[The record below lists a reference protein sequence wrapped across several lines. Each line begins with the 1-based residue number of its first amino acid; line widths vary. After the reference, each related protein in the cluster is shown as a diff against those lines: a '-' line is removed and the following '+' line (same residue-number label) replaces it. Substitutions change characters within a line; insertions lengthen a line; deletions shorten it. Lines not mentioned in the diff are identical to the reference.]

1 MKKTIISIALLAAL
15 QISQAQKAEY
25 PLIQE
30 TVEFLS
36 ADALKGRS
44 TGTYGEEVAAQYIA
58 TKMKVMGL
66 MPKGTDGFFQPFSVS
81 PKANPHA
88 TTSEES
94 GDPIKGMNVV
104 GMIDNQAEKTIVI
117 GAHFD
122 HLGEG
127 GEGSLYAGKEPQI
140 HNGADDNASGVALL
154 LALAEEIIEDP
165 EDFQGSNYLFIAFSG
180 EEKGLW
186 GSNYFCKNPS
196 IELSSVKYMLNF
208 DMVGRLDETKGLA
221 INGVGTSPFWEKG
234 LEKANEDDLKLITSA
249 SGVGPSDHTSF
260 YLQDMPVL
268 HFFTGQHEDYHKP
281 SDDAEKVNIEGIAI
295 IQELISDLIEE
306 SLAEDEIAFTKTKDE
321 SKSTP
326 RFKVTLGV
334 MPDYMFRGEGMR
346 IDGVSEGR
354 PADNAGFEKGDIVIQ
369 MGEHQVTDM
378 MTYMKA
384 LSKFESGDKVM
395 VKVKRGEELVE
406 SEVTF

>member
-1 MKKTIISIALLAAL
+1 MKKFLTAAIIVASISYA
-15 QISQAQKAEY
+15 QAQRADY

-30 TVEFLS
+30 AVEYLS

-58 TKMKVMGL
+58 TKMKVLGL
-66 MPKGTDGFFQPFSVS
+66 SPKGTDGYFQHFSVT

-88 TTSEES
+88 ADAEKDGE
-94 GDPIKGMNVV
+94 PINGMNVV
-104 GMIDNQAEKTIVI
+104 GMIDNQATHTIVI

-122 HLGEG
+122 HLGDG

-154 LALAEEIIEDP
+154 LALAQEISEDP
-165 EDFQGSNYLFIAFSG
+165 EDFEGSNYLFIAFSG

-186 GSNYFCKNPS
+186 GSNYYCKNPTVD
-196 IELSSVKYMLNF
+196 LSKVNYMLNF
-208 DMVGRLDETKGLA
+208 DMVGRLDEEKGLA
-221 INGVGTSPFWEKG
+221 VNGVGTSPFWEKG
-234 LEKANEDDLKLITSA
+234 LEEANEEDLKLITSE

-260 YLQDMPVL
+260 YLQDLPVL

-281 SDDAEKVNIEGIAI
+281 TDDAEKVNMEGIAI

-306 SLAEDEIAFTKTKDE
+306 SLELDRLAFTKTKDE

-354 PADNAGFEKGDIVIQ
+354 PADKAGFQKGDVVIQ
-369 MGEHQVTDM
+369 MGEHKVTDM

-384 LSKFESGDKVM
+384 LSKFESGDKVL
-395 VKVKRGEELVE
+395 VKVKRGEETVE
-406 SEVTF
+406 SEVVF

>member
-1 MKKTIISIALLAAL
+1 
-15 QISQAQKAEY
+15 
-25 PLIQE
+25 
-30 TVEFLS
+30 
-36 ADALKGRS
+36 
-44 TGTYGEEVAAQYIA
+44 
-58 TKMKVMGL
+58 
-66 MPKGTDGFFQPFSVS
+66 
-81 PKANPHA
+81 
-88 TTSEES
+88 
-94 GDPIKGMNVV
+94 MNVV
-104 GMIDNQAEKTIVI
+104 GLIDNQADHTIVI

-127 GEGSLYAGKEPQI
+127 GEGSLYVGKEPQI

-165 EDFQGSNYLFIAFSG
+165 EDFEASNYLFIAFSG

-186 GSNYFCKNPS
+186 GSNYFCKNPTVD
-196 IELSSVKYMLNF
+196 LSKVNYMLNF
-208 DMVGRLDETKGLA
+208 DMVGRLDEEKGIA
-221 INGVGTSPFWEKG
+221 VNGVGTSPFWEKG
-234 LEKANEDDLKLITSA
+234 LEEANEEELKLITSE

-281 SDDAEKVNIEGIAI
+281 SDDAEKVNIEGIAM

-306 SLAEDEIAFTKTKDE
+306 SLAEGKIAFTKTKDE

-354 PADNAGFEKGDIVIQ
+354 PADKAGFQKGDVVIQ

-384 LSKFESGDKVM
+384 LSKFESGDEVM
-395 VKVKRGEELVE
+395 VKVKREEKIVE
-406 SEVTF
+406 AEVVF

>member
-1 MKKTIISIALLAAL
+1 MKNFLATALLLSSLLSAE
-15 QISQAQKAEY
+15 AQKVDY

-36 ADALKGRS
+36 SDALKGRS

-58 TKMKVMGL
+58 TKMKMMGL
-66 MPKGTDGFFQPFSVS
+66 KPMGTEGYFQHFSVT

-88 TTSEES
+88 AES
-94 GDPIKGMNVV
+94 DKVGEPINGMNVV
-104 GMIDNQAEKTIVI
+104 GFLDHQKEQTIVI

-154 LALAEEIIEDP
+154 LALAEEMVDDP
-165 EDFQGSNYLFIAFSG
+165 EDFQANNYLFIAFSG

-186 GSNYFCKNPS
+186 GSNYFCKNPT
-196 IELSSVKYMLNF
+196 IDLSTVNFMLNF
-208 DMVGRLDETKGLA
+208 DMVGRLDLDKGLA
-221 INGVGTSPFWEKG
+221 INGVGTSPFWEKAIP
-234 LEKANEDDLKLITSA
+234 EANEDSIKLITSE

-260 YLQDMPVL
+260 YLQDIPVL

-281 SDDAEKVNIEGIAI
+281 SDDADKVNIEGIVM
-295 IQELISDLIEE
+295 IQELISDLVELSPEQKKIE
-306 SLAEDEIAFTKTKDE
+306 FTKTKDE
-321 SKSTP
+321 SESTP

-334 MPDYMFRGEGMR
+334 MPDYMFQGEGMK
-346 IDGVSEGR
+346 IDGVTEGR
-354 PADNAGFEKGDIVIQ
+354 PAHKAGFQKGDVVIQ
-369 MGEHQVTDM
+369 MGEHKVDGM
-378 MTYMKA
+378 MAYMKA
-384 LSKFESGDKVM
+384 LSKFKSGDETV
-395 VKVKRGEELVE
+395 VKVKRGEEVVE
-406 SEVTF
+406 AEVIF